1 MRQDFALDIIES
13 EFDSKVLALSHRV
26 PVLVDFWAPWCGPC
40 KTLKP
45 LLEKLAG
52 EYGGRFVLVKINS
65 DEAQAVAARFAV
77 RSIPAVKLFIGG
89 EVVDEFM
96 GALPEGQVRAFLDAH
111 LPDEAERLR
120 RIAAT
125 HAEPLTRVEL
135 LRQAA
140 ELSGGR
146 PAIMLDLV
154 AALIDAGLPDDAL
167 AGLES
172 MAAPERDDN
181 WLRLKARLD
190 LLGEGGVEDEASL
203 RSRLEADPKD
213 FEARFTLATLLAQRN
228 DWPAAFGELLEV
240 VLRDKAEAR
249 DRARSRLLEW
259 FPLCPDMRAVM
270 MARRDL
276 SMYLN

>member
-1 MRQDFALDIIES
+1 MSHDFALDIIES
-13 EFDSKVLALSHRV
+13 EFDSKVLALSRRV

-45 LLEKLAG
+45 LLEKLAR

-65 DEAQAVAARFAV
+65 DEAQAVAARYAV

-120 RIAAT
+120 HAAAAQ
-125 HAEPLTRVEL
+125 AEPLARVEL

-140 ELSGGR
+140 ELSGR
-146 PAIMLDLV
+146 RLAIVLDLV
-154 AALIDAGLPDDAL
+154 AALIDAGLPDEAL
-167 AGLES
+167 VGLES
-172 MAAPERDDN
+172 VAVRERDDS
-181 WLRLKARLD
+181 WLKLKARLD
-190 LLGEGGVEDEASL
+190 LAGEGGMEDEAVL
-203 RSRLEADPKD
+203 LGRLEADPRD
-213 FEARFTLATLLAQRN
+213 FEARFGLATLLAQRN
-228 DWPAAFGELLEV
+228 DWSAAFGQLLEV

>member
-65 DEAQAVAARFAV
+65 DEAQAVAARYAV

-125 HAEPLTRVEL
+125 HAEPLARVEL

-172 MAAPERDDN
+172 ITVPERDDN

-240 VLRDKAEAR
+240 VLRDRAEAR
-249 DRARSRLLEW
+249 ARARSRLLEW
-259 FPLCPDMRAVM
+259 FSLCPDMRAVM

>member
-1 MRQDFALDIIES
+1 MSHDFAIDIIES
-13 EFDSKVLALSHRV
+13 EFDSKVLALSRRV

-45 LLEKLAG
+45 LLEQLAR

-65 DEAQAVAARFAV
+65 DEAQAVAARYAV

-120 RIAAT
+120 HAAAGR
-125 HAEPLTRVEL
+125 AEPLERVEL

-146 PAIMLDLV
+146 LAIVLDLV
-154 AALIDAGLPDDAL
+154 AALIDAGLPDEAL

-172 MAAPERDDN
+172 VPARERDDN

-190 LLGEGGVEDEASL
+190 LAGEGGMEDEAAL
-203 RSRLEADPKD
+203 RGRLEADAKD
-213 FEARFTLATLLAQRN
+213 FEARFGLATLLAQRN
-228 DWPAAFGELLEV
+228 EWSDAFGQLLEV

-249 DRARSRLLEW
+249 DRARGRLLEW
-259 FPLCPDMRAVM
+259 FPLCPDLRAVA